1 MQGIVIENSKYKNS
15 TCAKVVCQIL
25 NWSLKF
31 PISLASLIA
40 WILKLHVEL
49 KNAILKFDPLI
60 RKCLFM
66 YLSSSLQVHGQIMIT
81 NLGLLIGYISNQCYQ
96 LCLPISIS
104 KQKCTYVF
112 DV

>member
-31 PISLASLIA
+31 PISLAPLIA

-49 KNAILKFDPLI
+49 KNAILKFDPMI

-66 YLSSSLQVHGQIMIT
+66 YLSSSLHVHGQIMIT
-81 NLGLLIGYISNQCYQ
+81 NLGLLIG
-96 LCLPISIS
+96 
-104 KQKCTYVF
+104 
-112 DV
+112 

>member
-31 PISLASLIA
+31 PISLAPLIA
-40 WILKLHVEL
+40 WILKLHVEP
-49 KNAILKFDPLI
+49 KNAILKFDPMI

-66 YLSSSLQVHGQIMIT
+66 
-81 NLGLLIGYISNQCYQ
+81 NLDPC
-96 LCLPISIS
+96 
-104 KQKCTYVF
+104 KCRDKF
-112 DV
+112 